1 MTTSEEPKIWPVLL
15 VAALMVA
22 SIGTV
27 FVIGSDSE
35 PDLPLNTNMMLTY
48 RVTGGGDL
56 VGINGSFG
64 EQLNIFGERSYSR
77 SGPYDEE
84 GGLELHLSLPAPLFS
99 VRAYLDEVSLNT
111 TWGTKAVWRS
121 LDMAQGLGHDAGM
134 CVVYRGAHTNLAYRV
149 DLISSDYRATYELVD
164 VDGAEMSD
172 LDLNGLINRNE
183 LIEQRR
189 ITSTTNVNVD
199 WSCDLKEP
207 GNGESYQFN
216 YTGEGFQFIVFDET
230 DIWNMVNGGDY
241 QYNEEWSVIGN
252 GSVEFL
258 LEDGMVWFMTLPINY
273 ELGFTYNR
281 QLKISI
287 IDE

>member
-1 MTTSEEPKIWPVLL
+1 M
-15 VAALMVA
+15 
-22 SIGTV
+22 
-27 FVIGSDSE
+27 
-35 PDLPLNTNMMLTY
+35 N
-48 RVTGGGDL
+48 
-56 VGINGSFG
+56 
-64 EQLNIFGERSYSR
+64 
-77 SGPYDEE
+77 
-84 GGLELHLSLPAPLFS
+84 
-99 VRAYLDEVSLNT
+99 LNT

-121 LDMAQGLGHDAGM
+121 LDIAQGLGDDAGI

-164 VDGAEMSD
+164 VDGAEMND
-172 LDLNGLINRNE
+172 LDLNGLKNRNE

-189 ITSTTNVNVD
+189 ITQTYNAYVG
-199 WSCDLKEP
+199 WPCDLKEP

-241 QYNEEWSVIGN
+241 QYNEERSVIGN

-258 LEDGMVWFMTLPINY
+258 LEDGMVWFMALQMHY
-273 ELGFTYNR
+273 ELGSTYTM
-281 QLKISI
+281 QIKISI